1 MTVAAE
7 QRDPRLT
14 GPLAGIRAIEMGQ
27 LLAGPFVGARIADFG
42 AEVIKVE
49 TPETGDPMRN
59 WGHQRHRGRS
69 LWWPVLARNK
79 KSVTANLREERG
91 QDLVRKLCTEA
102 DVLIENFKPGTLERW
117 GLGPEDLHKIN
128 PRLIMVR
135 VSGFGQTGP
144 YSSRPGF
151 ASVGEAMGGLRYIN
165 GYPDQPPP
173 RSGISLGDTLTG
185 MFAVQGLL
193 MALYWRDALGGG
205 KGQVVD
211 AAISESCFTMMESSL
226 TEYDTLGIVRQ
237 PSGTG
242 LAKIAPSNIYPTSEG
257 KWIVIAAN
265 LDALFRRLCTAM
277 ERPEWADDPRFKTHE
292 ARGEHQDELDGLI
305 AEWTKTKTAAE
316 LDALLDE
323 RGVVC
328 GPINTI
334 ADIAEDPQFLDREMV
349 RRFDDPL
356 LGDIAIPGI
365 TPRLTETG
373 SDVAWLGPP
382 EPGYHNDE
390 IYGGLLGLSESE
402 LADLR
407 DEGII

>member
-7 QRDPRLT
+7 QRDARLT

-49 TPETGDPMRN
+49 SPGAGDPMRN
-59 WGHQRHRGRS
+59 WGHQRYRGRS

-91 QDLVRKLCTEA
+91 QDLVRKLCADA

-117 GLGPEDLHKIN
+117 GLGPDDLHKIN
-128 PRLIMVR
+128 PRLIIVR

-144 YSSRPGF
+144 YASRPGF
-151 ASVGEAMGGLRYIN
+151 ASVGEAMAGLRYIN
-165 GYPDQPPP
+165 GYPNQPPP

-185 MFAVQGLL
+185 MFATQGLL

-226 TEYDTLGIVRQ
+226 TEYDALGIVRQ

-257 KWIVIAAN
+257 KWMVIAAN

-277 ERPEWADDPRFKTHE
+277 DKPEWADDPRFVTHK
-292 ARGEHQDELDGLI
+292 ARGENQDELDGLI
-305 AEWTKTKTAAE
+305 AEWTKTKTADE
-316 LDALLDE
+316 LDALLTE
-323 RGVVC
+323 HGVVC

-334 ADIAEDPQFLDREMV
+334 ADIAEDPQFLDRGMV
-349 RRFDDPL
+349 QRFDDPI

-365 TPRLTETG
+365 APRLSETE
-373 SDVAWLGPP
+373 SEVAWLGPP
-382 EPGYHNDE
+382 EPGYHNNE
-390 IYGGLLGLSESE
+390 IYGGLLGLSDGE
-402 LADLR
+402 LSDLR

>member
-1 MTVAAE
+1 M
-7 QRDPRLT
+7 
-14 GPLAGIRAIEMGQ
+14 
-27 LLAGPFVGARIADFG
+27 
-42 AEVIKVE
+42 
-49 TPETGDPMRN
+49 
-59 WGHQRHRGRS
+59 
-69 LWWPVLARNK
+69 
-79 KSVTANLREERG
+79 TANLREERG

-102 DVLIENFKPGTLERW
+102 DVLIENFKPGTLEKW

-211 AAISESCFTMMESSL
+211 AAISESSFTMMESSL

-257 KWIVIAAN
+257 KWIVIAAKS
-265 LDALFRRLCTAM
+265 RC
-277 ERPEWADDPRFKTHE
+277 P
-292 ARGEHQDELDGLI
+292 
-305 AEWTKTKTAAE
+305 
-316 LDALLDE
+316 
-323 RGVVC
+323 V
-328 GPINTI
+328 
-334 ADIAEDPQFLDREMV
+334 
-349 RRFDDPL
+349 
-356 LGDIAIPGI
+356 
-365 TPRLTETG
+365 
-373 SDVAWLGPP
+373 
-382 EPGYHNDE
+382 
-390 IYGGLLGLSESE
+390 
-402 LADLR
+402 
-407 DEGII
+407 